1 MGVTEV
7 LCFFRLVLE
16 GKTGKVTAEPSR
28 SKFLEKFLENDFALS
43 DAESSTSR
51 LLNREGIADIPL
63 LRTLLAKS
71 HYFLKV
77 SRVKFLGTD

>member
-1 MGVTEV
+1 MGVKEV
-7 LCFFRLVLE
+7 LCFFRLALE

-28 SKFLEKFLENDFALS
+28 SKFLENFLENDFALW

-51 LLNREGIADIPL
+51 EGIADLPL